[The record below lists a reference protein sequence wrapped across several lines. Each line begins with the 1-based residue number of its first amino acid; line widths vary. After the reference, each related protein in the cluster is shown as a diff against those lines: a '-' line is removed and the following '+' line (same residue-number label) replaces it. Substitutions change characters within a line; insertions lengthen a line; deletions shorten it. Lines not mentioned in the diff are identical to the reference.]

1 MGTQHMKKTKHD
13 KGLLLLF
20 SGWYLICSLVSQA
33 AVLDDFNDNDKT
45 DWTDFTF
52 VDGFGLPTE
61 SGGQFK
67 FELPPAGQ
75 DIFTASQKTSELFE
89 LKDGRTIEF
98 TVDMVESAGEDSFAV
113 LAFIPNTGGNN
124 PGTLAGYGLA
134 KDPTD
139 VLITKGIQKY
149 FIADDGEGASLQ
161 NENIRLSLTMAASGG
176 NVEVTGKIID
186 IATEN
191 VLWENTVVDT
201 PASDVMTDGTD
212 EPAAPFIT
220 TGYFTLY
227 CYQQFNGATPL
238 YSLSYDNATATITD
252 NAVESVID
260 NFDDND
266 KTDWSDFTFVDGFGL
281 PTEENGQFVFD
292 LPGAGQDIFTASQKI
307 SREITLSDGQTV
319 ELKVDV
325 VESTGED
332 TFAVLAFIPN
342 TGGNSP
348 GTLAGYGLAKDP
360 TDVLITKGIQK
371 YFIAD
376 DGEGASLQ
384 NENITL
390 SLKLTV
396 DGSNVHITGTV
407 IDKASGDTLWEQ
419 TVIDTP
425 AADVM
430 TDGTDEP
437 AAPFITSGYFTLYCY
452 QQFNGAD
459 QYRLVY
465 DNAVLVAP
473 PVPDKIAPTISD
485 ILPAAFANFLPN
497 NAEVSFTATD
507 DQDLTDDSVAI
518 TLNGTTYTS
527 ANGLTVS
534 GTGNTRSVSF
544 GNLEIN
550 TDYTATLQATDSE
563 GSTTTRT
570 IFFDTFLSSNRVI
583 EAEDYDFDDGLFIN
597 DPEPSFEGFYSP
609 ESYALQFGS
618 EEIDFHDT
626 RENADAEDNPYREP
640 DGARTQRSRDIVR
653 AKFSAKGGSAQ
664 DVYDYDIGDIASGE
678 WMNYTRNFSEGNY
691 MVYLRESLANMHN
704 GGESRLELVTSG
716 TGTDSQETQVLGS
729 FLGELTG
736 FQYRNFPLTDSTGSP
751 VILQLNGVTTLRL
764 HQVTADPGDGAR
776 LLNYLIFVSVP
787 DPGLQRA
794 TVLGLVPNNGSTVRS
809 VQPTIEAS
817 LVNRDTSVNVDSVQ
831 LSVNDELVSANVTA
845 TSSGASVSYTLT
857 SLPKSGAVNT
867 GAISFTDSD
876 GEEITKTWTFT
887 IEYSSLDPAKAIS
900 GNGTSS
906 GLNVRVVQAPA
917 GSIMEST
924 LVRAE
929 EQLKQD
935 SSIEIEQETSIVDST
950 INYSQN
956 EPGSAD
962 GHFPD
967 DAQFPGLEESFHA
980 DFFTTEVTAYLD
992 LAAGTYR
999 FGTRSDDGYKVQC
1012 VTDFSQVD
1020 TAPLAFWSGVANVT
1034 YDFVV
1039 SRSGLYPFRLVHY
1052 EQAGGA
1058 HLEWFVEDLG
1068 SGERT
1073 LINADNSPIK
1083 AYTEFEA
1090 TIELAPPVLR
1100 APVRTANNLEI
1111 TWDGGGALYASP
1123 SLEGPWTEVA
1133 QSSPATVTIE
1143 VSGNK
1148 FFRVER

>member
-1 MGTQHMKKTKHD
+1 MKNIKNVNSWFRFAC
-13 KGLLLLF
+13 GCSLA
-20 SGWYLICSLVSQA
+20 CSLVGHA
-33 AVLDDFNDNDKT
+33 AVLDDFNDTAKT

-61 SGGQFK
+61 SNGQFK

-75 DIFTASQKTSELFE
+75 DIFTASQKTSQLFE
-89 LKDGRTIEF
+89 LKEGRTIEF
-98 TVDMVESAGEDSFAV
+98 SVDVLESTGEDTFAV
-113 LAFIPNTGGNN
+113 LAFIPNTGGNS

-176 NVEVTGKIID
+176 NVEVTGTIID
-186 IATEN
+186 IATGEI
-191 VLWENTVVDT
+191 LWENTVVDT
-201 PASDVMTDGTD
+201 PASDVMTDGSD

-227 CYQQFNGATPL
+227 CYQQFNGAAPL
-238 YSLSYDNATATITD
+238 YALSYDNASATVTD
-252 NAVESVID
+252 AISETVLD
-260 NFDDND
+260 DFDDNT
-266 KTDWSDFTFVDGFGL
+266 KSDWSDFTFVDGFGL
-281 PTEENGQFVFD
+281 PSEQGGMFIFD
-292 LPGAGQDIFTASQKI
+292 QPGAGRDIFTASQKI
-307 SREITLSDGQTV
+307 SREITLSEGQTV

-325 VESTGED
+325 EESTGED

-390 SLKLTV
+390 SLKLAV
-396 DGSNVHITGTV
+396 SGEDVEITGSI
-407 IDKASGDTLWEQ
+407 IDRASGDILWKQ

-452 QQFNGAD
+452 QQFNGTD

-465 DNAVLVAP
+465 DNAVLIAP
-473 PVPDKIAPTISD
+473 PVPDKIAPTLSD
-485 ILPAAFANFLPN
+485 IHPAAFANFLPSST
-497 NAEVSFTATD
+497 EVTFTATD
-507 DQDLTDDSVAI
+507 DEELADSSLSI

-527 ANGLTVS
+527 ENGLSVT
-534 GTGNTRSVSF
+534 GKGNTRSGTL

-550 TDYTATLQATDSE
+550 TDYTATLQATDAE

-570 IFFDTFLSSNRVI
+570 IYFDTFLTSNRVI
-583 EAEDYDFDDGLFIN
+583 EAEDYDFEDGLYIN
-597 DPEPSFEGFYSP
+597 DPVPSFEGFYSP

-653 AKFSAKGGSAQ
+653 DKFSAKGGTAQ
-664 DVYDYDIGDIASGE
+664 DVYDYDVGDIASGE
-678 WMNYTRNFSEGNY
+678 WMNYTRNFTEGNY
-691 MVYLRESLANMHN
+691 KVYLRESLANMHN

-716 TGTDSQETQVLGS
+716 AGTDSQQTQVLGS
-729 FLGELTG
+729 FLGDLTG
-736 FQYRNFPLTDSTGSP
+736 FQYRNFPLTDGTGSP
-751 VILQLNGVTTLRL
+751 VILELDGVTTLRL
-764 HQVTADPGDGAR
+764 HQVTPDPDDGAR
-776 LLNYLIFVSVP
+776 LLNYLVFVPVS

-794 TVLGLVPNNGSTVRS
+794 TVLGLIPNNGSTVRS

-817 LVNRDTSVNVDSVQ
+817 LVNRDTSVQVDTVQ
-831 LSVNDELVSANVTA
+831 LSINDEIVAATITA
-845 TSSGASVSYTLT
+845 TPSGASVSYALAT
-857 SLPKSGAVNT
+857 LPKSGAVNT
-867 GAISFTDSD
+867 GSIRFTDSD
-876 GEEITKTWTFT
+876 GDEITKSWTFT
-887 IEYSSLDPAKAIS
+887 IIYNRLDASKAIS
-900 GNGTSS
+900 GNGTNQ
-906 GLNVRVVQAPA
+906 GFNVRLVQAPA
-917 GSIMEST
+917 GTIMEST

-929 EQLKQD
+929 EQLKAN
-935 SSIEIEQETSIVDST
+935 SSIEVEVDESIIDTV

-956 EPGSAD
+956 ESGSAD

-967 DAQFPGLEESFHA
+967 DTQFPGLNDSFHA
-980 DFFTTEVTAYLD
+980 DLFTTEVTTYLD
-992 LAAGTYR
+992 LNAGTYR
-999 FGTRSDDGYKVQC
+999 FGVRSDDGYKVQS
-1012 VTDFSQVD
+1012 VGDFSQVD
-1020 TAPLAFWSGVANVT
+1020 TAPLAFWSGTANVT

-1039 SRSGLYPFRLVHY
+1039 TRNGLYPFRLVHY

-1058 HLEWFVEDLG
+1058 HLEWFTEDLE

-1073 LINADNSPIK
+1073 LINAENSPIK
-1083 AYTEFEA
+1083 AYTAFEVSIAA
-1090 TIELAPPVLR
+1090 TPPVLH
-1100 APVRTANNLEI
+1100 APVRTQNNLQI
-1111 TWDGGGALYASP
+1111 TWDGGGTLYASP
-1123 SLEGPWTEVA
+1123 SLDGPWTEVA

-1143 VSGNK
+1143 SSGNR
-1148 FFRVER
+1148 FFRVQR

>member
-1 MGTQHMKKTKHD
+1 MKNKTQSKKWFR
-13 KGLLLLF
+13 LLCV
-20 SGWYLICSLVSQA
+20 GQLVSCMLGHA
-33 AVLDDFNDNDKT
+33 VVLDDFNDNAKT
-45 DWTDFTF
+45 DWTDFSF
-52 VDGFGLPTE
+52 VDEFGLPTE
-61 SGGQFK
+61 SGGQLK

-75 DIFTASQKTSELFE
+75 DIFTAAQKTSQLFE

-98 TVDMVESAGEDSFAV
+98 TVDV
-113 LAFIPNTGGNN
+113 L
-124 PGTLAGYGLA
+124 
-134 KDPTD
+134 
-139 VLITKGIQKY
+139 
-149 FIADDGEGASLQ
+149 
-161 NENIRLSLTMAASGG
+161 
-176 NVEVTGKIID
+176 
-186 IATEN
+186 
-191 VLWENTVVDT
+191 
-201 PASDVMTDGTD
+201 
-212 EPAAPFIT
+212 
-220 TGYFTLY
+220 
-227 CYQQFNGATPL
+227 
-238 YSLSYDNATATITD
+238 
-252 NAVESVID
+252 
-260 NFDDND
+260 
-266 KTDWSDFTFVDGFGL
+266 
-281 PTEENGQFVFD
+281 
-292 LPGAGQDIFTASQKI
+292 
-307 SREITLSDGQTV
+307 
-319 ELKVDV
+319 
-325 VESTGED
+325 ESTGED

-384 NENITL
+384 NENIRLSLTMTAAAGNVEVTGKIIDIASDEILWENTVVDTPASDVMTDGSDEPAAPFMTTGYFTLYCYQQFNGATPLYALSYDNASVTVTDAITETLLDDFDDNTKSDWSDFTFVDGFGLPSEESGRFIFDLPGAGQDIFTASQKISREITLAEGQTVELKVDVEESTGEDTFAVLAFIPNTGGNSPGTLAGYGLAKDPTDVLITKGIQKYFIADDGEGATLQNENITL
-390 SLKLTV
+390 SLKLEVRGGNVEVT
-396 DGSNVHITGTV
+396 GSI
-407 IDKASGDTLWEQ
+407 IDKASGDVLWQQ

-452 QQFNGAD
+452 QQFNGSD
-459 QYRLVY
+459 RYRLVY

-473 PVPDKIAPTISD
+473 PAPDKIAPTLSAIH
-485 ILPAAFANFLPN
+485 PAAFANFLPN
-497 NAEVSFTATD
+497 NTEVSFTATD
-507 DQDLTDDSVAI
+507 DEELTDGSVAI

-527 ANGLTVS
+527 ENGLSVS
-534 GTGNTRSVSF
+534 GTGNTRSASL

-570 IFFDTFLSSNRVI
+570 IYFDTFLSSNRVI

-640 DGARTQRSRDIVR
+640 DGARTQQSRDIVR
-653 AKFSAKGGSAQ
+653 SKFSAKGGSAQ

-691 MVYLRESLANMHN
+691 RVYLRESLTNMHN

-716 TGTDSQETQVLGS
+716 AGTPSQQTQVLGS

-736 FQYRNFPLTDSTGSP
+736 FQYRNFPLTDGTGSL
-751 VILQLNGVTTLRL
+751 VILQLDGVTTLRL
-764 HQVTADPGDGAR
+764 HQVTADPDDGAR
-776 LLNYLIFVSVP
+776 LLNYLVFVPVP

-794 TVLGLVPNNGSTVRS
+794 TVLGLIPNNGSTVRS

-817 LVNRDTSVNVDSVQ
+817 VVNRDSSVNVNTLQ
-831 LSVNDELVSANVTA
+831 LSINDEIVPANITA
-845 TSSGASVSYTLT
+845 TSSGASISYTLAV
-857 SLPKSGAVNT
+857 LPKSRAINT
-867 GAISFTDSD
+867 GSISFTDSD

-887 IEYSSLDPAKAIS
+887 VEYSSLDPANAIS
-900 GNGTSS
+900 GNGTTS
-906 GLNVRVVQAPA
+906 GMNVRVVQAPA

-929 EQLKQD
+929 EQLKQG
-935 SSIEIEQETSIVDST
+935 SSIEIEQETMIIDST

-956 EPGSAD
+956 ESGSAD

-967 DAQFPGLEESFHA
+967 DVQFPGLEESFHA
-980 DFFTTEVTAYLD
+980 DFFTTEVTTYLD
-992 LAAGTYR
+992 LEAGTYR
-999 FGTRSDDGYKVQC
+999 FGVRSDDGYKVQC
-1012 VTDFSQVD
+1012 VTDFSQVN
-1020 TAPLAFWSGVANVT
+1020 TAPLAFWSGTANVT

-1039 SRSGLYPFRLVHY
+1039 TRSGLYPFRLVHY

-1058 HLEWFVEDLG
+1058 HLEWFTEDLD

-1083 AYTEFEA
+1083 AYSEFEA
-1090 TIELAPPVLR
+1090 VIEMAPPVIH
-1100 APVRTANNLEI
+1100 APFRTANSLEI

-1133 QSSPATVTIE
+1133 QASPATVTIE
-1143 VSGNK
+1143 ASGNK